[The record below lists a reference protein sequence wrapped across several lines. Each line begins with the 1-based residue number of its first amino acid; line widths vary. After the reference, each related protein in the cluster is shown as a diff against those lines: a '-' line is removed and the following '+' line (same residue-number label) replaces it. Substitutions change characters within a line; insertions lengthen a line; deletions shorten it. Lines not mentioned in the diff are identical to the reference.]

1 MKIYFILFLFFSLAG
16 LRGLA
21 QADGS
26 VRGRLKDTA
35 AHIPVPDATLT
46 ILNIRDSSLVNFA
59 RSNASGAFVL
69 SRLSN
74 GAYRLL
80 VSHIGYRSVSRNFV
94 ITDLV
99 KAVDLGEIVL
109 TDKSSTLEAVTVQQ
123 ETPPVSIRH
132 DTIEYNAGSFH
143 TKPDAVVEDLLKKL
157 PGVQVD
163 KNGTIKANGQEV
175 KKVLVDGKEF
185 FGNDPKI
192 ASKNLPADAVDKV
205 QVFDKKS
212 DQSEFTGFDDGNSQ
226 RTINLTIK
234 KDRKHGIFGRLTA
247 GGGRD
252 AGAGSG
258 DNGSGG
264 SGASGGSG
272 GAGFPALA
280 DGRYES
286 KFNLNQFKDNKQLSA
301 LGLWNNTNKQGFSF
315 QDVMGFNNGGIG
327 SNGGGRMTLDGN
339 NSSVPIEGLTAGNQA
354 ITTTL
359 AGGVNFS
366 GNLHGHTDIGGSYF
380 FNRADDRIRQKD
392 AKQYLSPNNSFNQD
406 HTGATDRHNENQR
419 INFLSDTRLDSFNSV
434 KFTSGLT
441 WQRSNSASTS
451 IDSSRD
457 RGSNALL
464 NTSSSSSTAHMD
476 GYTWNNNAL
485 FRHRFALK
493 GRTLSVNLSFGLN
506 KGTGGGSIY
515 SVNQFLQAG
524 ADTLNQQYNQSNHG
538 NSYGAVV
545 GYTEPF
551 SKSSLLEM
559 SYNFYQGHSETG
571 KQTFDADASGKY
583 SVLNQL
589 QTNDL
594 RNTFTY
600 HREGAAFRHQ
610 RENFNFTIGAA
621 LQQAVSTN
629 VFGYVSKDSLLRQ
642 TFYNLLPN
650 ALLQYDFSKYRNL
663 RMQYMTYT
671 NQPSLSQ
678 LQPVP
683 DNSDPLNIKAGNPG
697 LKQEYYHALRLNY
710 ISFDPFRRTSLF
722 AMLGYNGIQHR
733 IVNDDEVDSAG
744 VRTSRPV
751 NLGGLYQANGFL
763 SWDFPIRKLHSM
775 VNLKSD
781 VSYDHNASLV
791 NGVRNNGN
799 TWVLGQGADVNF
811 SYKELLDISGGARV
825 EYNDARYSLLP
836 GQNQQYWTE
845 TYNLDFS
852 WYLPKGL
859 SLASDFSYIHRSGLP
874 AGYNSSPFVWNAGV
888 ASQLFKNRRG
898 LLRLQVFDILR
909 QNTGFSRNTSQNYID
924 DMSYQVLNRYWLV
937 SFSYSI
943 NRFAGKAVK
952 GGVERRG
959 PDIRIMR

>member
-1 MKIYFILFLFFSLAG
+1 MKSTFTLFLFFSLAG

-35 AHIPVPDATLT
+35 AHISVSDATLT
-46 ILNIRDSSLVNFA
+46 ILNIRDSSLVSFA
-59 RSNASGAFVL
+59 RSNASGSFVL

-80 VSHIGYRSVSRNFV
+80 VSHVGYRSVSRSFA

-99 KAVDLGEIVL
+99 KTVDLGEIVL

-123 ETPPVSIRH
+123 EAPPVSIRH
-132 DTIEYNAGSFH
+132 DTIEFNAGSFR

-163 KNGTIKANGQEV
+163 KNGNIKANGQDV

-192 ASKNLPADAVDKV
+192 ASRNLPADAVDKV

-234 KDRKHGIFGRLTA
+234 KDRKHGLFGRGTA

-252 AGAGSG
+252 AAE
-258 DNGSGG
+258 
-264 SGASGGSG
+264 
-272 GAGFPALA
+272 
-280 DGRYES
+280 GRYES
-286 KFNLNQFKDNKQLSA
+286 TFNLNQFKDNKQLSA

-315 QDVMGFNNGGIG
+315 QDVMGFNN
-327 SNGGGRMTLDGN
+327 
-339 NSSVPIEGLTAGNQA
+339 SSVPIEGLTTGSQA

-366 GNLHGHTDIGGSYF
+366 DNLRGHTDMGGSYF

-392 AKQYLSPNNSFNQD
+392 ARQYLSPDNSFNQD

-434 KFTSGLT
+434 KITSGLT
-441 WQRSNSASTS
+441 WQRSSSASTS

-464 NTSSSSSTAHMD
+464 NTSSSNAMAHMD
-476 GYTWNNNAL
+476 GYAWNNSAL
-485 FRHRFALK
+485 LRHRWALK
-493 GRTLSVNLSFGLN
+493 GRTLSVHLSFGLN
-506 KGTGGGSIY
+506 KGTGGGSNN
-515 SVNQFLQAG
+515 SVKQFFPGGL
-524 ADTLNQQYNQSNHG
+524 DTLNQLYNQSNHG

-545 GYTEPF
+545 NYTEPF
-551 SKSSLLEM
+551 SKRSLLEM
-559 SYNFYQGHSETG
+559 SYNFYQSHSETG
-571 KQTFDADASGKY
+571 KQTFDADATGKY
-583 SVLNQL
+583 SLLNRQ

-600 HREGAAFRHQ
+600 HREGLAFRHQ
-610 RENFNFTIGAA
+610 RERFNFTIGAA

-629 VFGYVSKDSLLRQ
+629 LFGYVNKDSLLRQ

-663 RMQYMTYT
+663 RLQYITYT

-697 LKQEYYHALRLNY
+697 LKQEYYQSLRLNY
-710 ISFDPFRRTSLF
+710 ISFDPFQRTSLF
-722 AMLGYNGIQHR
+722 AMLNYNGIRHR
-733 IVNDDEVDSAG
+733 IAGDDEVDSVG

-751 NLGGLYQANGFL
+751 NLDGLYQANGFI
-763 SWDFPIRKLHSM
+763 SWEFPVRKLHSM

-791 NGVRNNGN
+791 NGVRNNSN
-799 TWVLGQGADVNF
+799 TWTLGQGVDVNF
-811 SYKELLDISGGARV
+811 SYKESLDISGGARV

-845 TYNLDFS
+845 TYSLDLN

-859 SLASDFSYIHRSGLP
+859 SLGSDINYVHRSGLP
-874 AGYNSSPFVWNAGV
+874 AGYNISPFVWNAGV

-909 QNTGFSRNTSQNYID
+909 RNTGFTRNTSQNYID
-924 DMSYQVLNRYWLV
+924 DMSYQVLNRYWLL
-937 SFSYSI
+937 SFTYSI
-943 NRFAGKAVK
+943 NRFAGRAVK

-959 PDIRIMR
+959 PDIKIMR

>member
-1 MKIYFILFLFFSLAG
+1 M
-16 LRGLA
+16 A

-35 AHIPVPDATLT
+35 AHISVSDATLT
-46 ILNIRDSSLVNFA
+46 ILNARDSSLVSFA
-59 RSNASGAFVL
+59 RSNVSGAFVL
-69 SRLSN
+69 SRLGN
-74 GAYRLL
+74 GVYRLL
-80 VSHIGYRSVSRNFV
+80 VSHVGYRSVSRNFV
-94 ITDLV
+94 ISDLV
-99 KAVDLGEIVL
+99 KTVDLGEIVL
-109 TDKSSTLEAVTVQQ
+109 TDKSSILEAVTVQQ
-123 ETPPVSIRH
+123 EAPPVSIRH
-132 DTIEYNAGSFH
+132 DTIEFNAGSFR

-163 KNGTIKANGQEV
+163 KDGNIKANGQEV

-252 AGAGSG
+252 AGGTTSG
-258 DNGSGG
+258 
-264 SGASGGSG
+264 GGSG
-272 GAGFPALA
+272 GTGGGGTGGAGGSDAGAAFPALA

-286 KFNLNQFKDNKQLSA
+286 KFNLNQFKDLRQFSV
-301 LGLWNNTNKQGFSF
+301 LGMWNNTNKQGFSF

-327 SNGGGRMTLDGN
+327 SSGGGRMTLGGN
-339 NSSVPIEGLTAGNQA
+339 NSSVPIQGLSGSSPA
-354 ITTTL
+354 ITTTK
-359 AGGVNFS
+359 AGGLNFS
-366 GNLHGHTDIGGSYF
+366 DNLRGHTDIGGSYF
-380 FNRADDRIRQKD
+380 FNQADDRIRQKD
-392 AKQYLSPNNSFNQD
+392 AKQYLSPDHSYNQD
-406 HTGATDRHNENQR
+406 QTLATDRHNENQR
-419 INFLSDTRLDSFNSV
+419 INLLTDTRLDSFNSV
-434 KFTSGLT
+434 KVTSGLT
-441 WQRSNSASTS
+441 WQRSSSS
-451 IDSSRD
+451 SSSVDSSRD
-457 RGSNALL
+457 RASDALL
-464 NTSSSSSTAHMD
+464 NTSSSGSAAHMD
-476 GYTWNNNAL
+476 GYSWNNNAL
-485 FRHRFALK
+485 LRHRFALK

-506 KGTGGGSIY
+506 KGTGGGSLY
-515 SVNQFLQAG
+515 SVNQFSQSG
-524 ADTLNQQYNQSNHG
+524 ADTLDQRYNQSSHG

-559 SYNFYQGHSETG
+559 NYNFYQSHNETG
-571 KQTFDADASGKY
+571 KQTFDADATGKY
-583 SVLNQL
+583 SLLNQQ

-600 HREGAAFRHQ
+600 HREGVAFLHQ
-610 RENFNFTIGAA
+610 RENFNFTLGAT

-629 VFGYVSKDSLLRQ
+629 VFGYVNKDSLLRQ
-642 TFYNLLPN
+642 TFFNLLPN
-650 ALLQYDFSKYRNL
+650 VLFQYDFSKYSNL
-663 RMQYMTYT
+663 RMQYTTYT

-683 DNSDPLNIKAGNPG
+683 DNADPLNIKAGNPG
-697 LKQEYYHALRLNY
+697 LQQEYYHSLRLNY

-722 AMLGYNGIQHR
+722 AMLNYSDIRHR
-733 IVNDDEVDSAG
+733 IVNDDEADSVG

-751 NLGGLYQANGFL
+751 NLDGLYQANGFL
-763 SWDFPIRKLHSM
+763 SWEFPVRGIHSL

-799 TWVLGQGADVNF
+799 TWTLGQGMDVNF
-811 SYKELLDISGGARV
+811 SYKEALDISGGAKV

-845 TYNLDFS
+845 TYNLDFN

-859 SLASDFSYIHRSGLP
+859 SFGSDINYIHRSGLP

-898 LLRLQVFDILR
+898 LVRLQVFDILR

-924 DMSYQVLNRYWLV
+924 DMSYQVLNRYWLL
-937 SFSYSI
+937 SFTYSI
-943 NRFAGKAVK
+943 NRFAGRAVK

>member
-1 MKIYFILFLFFSLAG
+1 MKINFTLLLFFSLAS
-16 LRGLA
+16 LQALA

-35 AHIPVPDATLT
+35 AHIPVSDATLT
-46 ILNIRDSSLVNFA
+46 ILNARDSSLVNFA
-59 RSNASGAFVL
+59 RSNASGAFML

-74 GAYRLL
+74 GTYRLL
-80 VSHIGYRSVSRNFV
+80 VSHIGYGSVSRNFV
-94 ITDLV
+94 ITDLL
-99 KAVDLGEIVL
+99 KAVDLGEIIL

-123 ETPPVSIRH
+123 EAPPVSIRH
-132 DTIEYNAGSFH
+132 DTIEFNAGSFR

-163 KNGTIKANGQEV
+163 KNGNIKANGQEV

-252 AGAGSG
+252 AGGK
-258 DNGSGG
+258 GG
-264 SGASGGSG
+264 SNEGDGGT
-272 GAGFPALA
+272 GFPAMS

-286 KFNLNQFKDNKQLSA
+286 KFNLNQFKNNQQLST
-301 LGLWNNTNKQGFSF
+301 LGMWNNTNKQGFSF

-327 SNGGGRMTLDGN
+327 SSGGGKITLGGN
-339 NSSVPIEGLTAGNQA
+339 NSSVPIDGLSTGSQA
-354 ITTTL
+354 ITTTK

-366 GNLHGHTDIGGSYF
+366 DNFRGRMDIGGSYF
-380 FNRADDRIRQKD
+380 FNQADDRIRQKD
-392 AKQYLSPNNSFNQD
+392 AKQYLSPDNSYNQD

-419 INFLSDTRLDSFNSV
+419 INFLSDARLDSFNSM
-434 KFTSGLT
+434 KITSGFT
-441 WQRSNSASTS
+441 WQRSSSSSTAV
-451 IDSSRD
+451 DSSRD
-457 RGSNALL
+457 RASNALL
-464 NTSSSSSTAHMD
+464 NTSTSHSMAHMD
-476 GYTWNNNAL
+476 GYSWNNSAL
-485 FRHRFALK
+485 LRHRFALK
-493 GRTLSVNLSFGLN
+493 GRTLSVNLSFGSN
-506 KGTGGGSIY
+506 KGTGGGNNY
-515 SVNQFLQAG
+515 SVNHFRQGG
-524 ADTLNQQYNQSNHG
+524 ADTLNQLYNNPTHG

-545 GYTEPF
+545 NYTEPF
-551 SKSSLLEM
+551 SKRSLLEM
-559 SYNFYQGHSETG
+559 SYNFYQSHSETG
-571 KQTFDADASGKY
+571 KQTFDADATGKY
-583 SVLNQL
+583 SLLNQQ

-600 HREGAAFRHQ
+600 HREGLAFLHQ
-610 RENFNFTIGAA
+610 REKFNFTLGAT
-621 LQQAVSTN
+621 LQQVTSTN
-629 VFGYVSKDSLLRQ
+629 VFGYISKDSLLRQ
-642 TFYNLLPN
+642 TFNNLLPN
-650 ALLQYDFSKYRNL
+650 ALFQYDFSKYSNL
-663 RMQYMTYT
+663 RMQYITYT

-697 LKQEYYHALRLNY
+697 LQQEYYHSLRLNY
-710 ISFDPFRRTSLF
+710 ISFDPFQRTSFF
-722 AMLGYNGIQHR
+722 AMLNYNGIRHR
-733 IVNDDEVDSAG
+733 IVNDDEADSVG
-744 VRTSRPV
+744 VRTSKPL
-751 NLGGLYQANGFL
+751 NLDGLYQANGFI
-763 SWDFPIRKLHSM
+763 SWEFPVRSIRSM

-799 TWVLGQGADVNF
+799 TWTLGQGVDVNF
-811 SYKELLDISGGARV
+811 SYKESLDISGGAKV

-836 GQNQQYWTE
+836 GQNQHYWTE
-845 TYNLDFS
+845 TYNLDLN
-852 WYLPKGL
+852 WYLTKRL
-859 SLASDFSYIHRSGLP
+859 SLASDFNYIHRSGLP
-874 AGYNSSPFVWNAGV
+874 EGYNSSPFVWNAGV

-898 LLRLQVFDILR
+898 LLRLQVFDMLR

-924 DMSYQVLNRYWLV
+924 DMSYQVLNRYWLL
-937 SFSYSI
+937 SFTYSI
-943 NRFAGKAVK
+943 NRFAGRAVK

-959 PDIRIMR
+959 PDIKIMR

>member
-1 MKIYFILFLFFSLAG
+1 M
-16 LRGLA
+16 A

-46 ILNIRDSSLVNFA
+46 ILNIRDSSLVSFA
-59 RSNASGAFVL
+59 RSNASGVFVL
-69 SRLSN
+69 SRLNS

-99 KAVDLGEIVL
+99 KTVDLGEIAL

-123 ETPPVSIRH
+123 EAPPVSIRH

-163 KNGTIKANGQEV
+163 KNGNIKANGQEV

-234 KDRKHGIFGRLTA
+234 KERKHGIFGRLTA

-252 AGAGSG
+252 AGGGSG
-258 DNGSGG
+258 ETGSGG
-264 SGASGGSG
+264 SSAGG
-272 GAGFPALA
+272 GAGAADFPALA

-327 SNGGGRMTLDGN
+327 SSGGGRMSLDGN
-339 NSSVPIEGLTAGNQA
+339 NSSVPIEGLTGGNQA

-366 GNLHGHTDIGGSYF
+366 DNIRGHTDMGGSYF

-392 AKQYLSPNNSFNQD
+392 AKQYLSPGNSFNQD
-406 HTGATDRHNENQR
+406 HVGATDRHNENQR

-441 WQRSNSASTS
+441 WQHSNSASAS

-464 NTSSSSSTAHMD
+464 NTSSSNSMAHMD

-485 FRHRFALK
+485 LRHRFAMK

-506 KGTGGGSIY
+506 KGTGGGKLY
-515 SVNQFLQAG
+515 SVNQFFQG
-524 ADTLNQQYNQSNHG
+524 GVSGDTLNQQYNQSMHG

-545 GYTEPF
+545 NYTEPF
-551 SKSSLLEM
+551 SKRSLLEM
-559 SYNFYQGHSETG
+559 TYNFYQSHSETG

-583 SVLNQL
+583 SLVNPQ

-600 HREGAAFRHQ
+600 HREGMAFRHQ
-610 RENFNFTIGAA
+610 RESFNFTIGAA

-663 RMQYMTYT
+663 RMQYITYT

-697 LKQEYYHALRLNY
+697 LKQEYYHALRMNY
-710 ISFDPFRRTSLF
+710 ISFDPFERTSFF
-722 AMLGYNGIQHR
+722 AMLSYNSIQHR
-733 IVNDDEVDSAG
+733 IVNDDEVDSVG

-751 NLGGLYQANGFL
+751 NLGGLYQANGFI
-763 SWDFPIRKLHSM
+763 SWDFPIRKLHST

-799 TWVLGQGADVNF
+799 TWTLGQGADVNF
-811 SYKELLDISGGARV
+811 SYKELLDISGGAKV

-845 TYNLDFS
+845 TYNLDLN

-859 SLASDFSYIHRSGLP
+859 SFASDLSYIHRSGLP
-874 AGYNSSPFVWNAGV
+874 AGYNTSPFVWNAGV

-909 QNTGFSRNTSQNYID
+909 QNTGFTRNTSQNYID
-924 DMSYQVLNRYWLV
+924 DMSYQVLNRYWLL
-937 SFSYSI
+937 SFTYSI
-943 NRFAGKAVK
+943 NRFAGRAVK
-952 GGVERRG
+952 GGAERRG
-959 PDIRIMR
+959 PDIKIMR